1 MCVDYIEDHLRCMRY
16 DVGRLLAV
24 GTMRLQFDNIGLGAV
39 QFTSFDKHKESQSLE
54 WISLF
59 S

>member
-1 MCVDYIEDHLRCMRY
+1 MRY